1 MRSTLAAAAL
11 ATCAFALAACTGT
24 PVQRVDVPPPTD
36 QNAYQ
41 PQPMPKPLPP
51 EGYDPTLPQQPPPGP
66 AGYGQPVAP
75 PPPGAPGQPQA
86 GGPAP
91 TGAPFLI
98 NNEEQ
103 FVDAYV
109 AHRSPRMMVWTNRTI
124 HGDPVNAAH
133 LQDLVQ
139 GKSSADVIG
148 ATPDDYA
155 LIETSVVEYFDNSGK
170 VVIQDADAARAKL
183 DRERTLRIENGDP
196 AAIRLLATEL
206 QQDILIH
213 ITATPTN
220 QSSFGQAVRMTAKAV
235 STTDGRILGT
245 AFVDM
250 PLPLSKSHVNVATR
264 YLSEQLMGAMSRKWA
279 GGGYGSDTIEVRVYK
294 TATVD
299 DSLKVRKWLQH
310 TPGVTEV
317 VTRGATGGGSTAYA
331 VFAVT
336 YNGAPEDLYAGLQD
350 EIGQS
355 QGMRAVDLQN
365 NTVTLEVTGQL
376 NLVTTTQKTDTT
388 TTTTVHTT
396 EDKTIEPINPAAPQ

>member
-1 MRSTLAAAAL
+1 MRSTIAAAL
-11 ATCAFALAACTGT
+11 AACAFLFAGCQGT

-51 EGYDPTLPQQPPPGP
+51 EGYDPTMQQS
-66 AGYGQPVAP
+66 AP
-75 PPPGAPGQPQA
+75 PPPPMQGAPTNAAQMPGQPPANGSPA
-86 GGPAP
+86 GNAP
-91 TGAPFLI
+91 VMIQHEDEFL
-98 NNEEQ
+98 Q
-103 FVDAYV
+103 GYL
-109 AHRSPRMMVWTNRTI
+109 AHRSPRIMVWTNRTI

-133 LQDLVQ
+133 LADLVQ
-139 GKSSADVIG
+139 GKASTDSIG

-155 LIETSVVEYFDNSGK
+155 LIETSVAEYFDNSGK

-183 DRERTLRIENGDP
+183 DREKALRIENGDP
-196 AAIRLLATEL
+196 AAVRLLATEL

-213 ITATPTN
+213 INATPTN
-220 QSSFGQAVRMTAKAV
+220 QSTFGHAIRLNAKAV
-235 STTDGRILGT
+235 STTDGRIMGT

-250 PLPLSKSHVNVATR
+250 PLPLSKTHVNVATR
-264 YLSEQLMGAMSRKWA
+264 YLSEQLMGSMARKWA

-299 DSLKVRKWLQH
+299 DALKIRKWLQR
-310 TPGVTEV
+310 TPGVTNV
-317 VTRGATGGGSTAYA
+317 VSRGATGGSTTAYA
-331 VFAVT
+331 AFAVT

-355 QGMRAVDLQN
+355 QGMKAVDLQS

-376 NLVTTTQKTDTT
+376 NLVTTTQKTETT

-396 EDKTIEPINPAAPQ
+396 EEKTIEPINPAPQQ